1 MNIFNNTL
9 FAVNREDHL
18 IESQVIKKIKPEKML
33 MIGSGG
39 CIALSLK
46 VIFPKLDLSIV
57 DINSHQISHINKK
70 IKAVKSQNFE
80 ELNVNVKNDFCLNQ
94 NGGFDRMF
102 QQLRDLFI
110 YYVAEDI
117 DIIKFFDSETYD
129 NERDKILVKWL
140 SNDNI
145 SLPFQKTFNEERIFK
160 TFGNEATKHGDFGS
174 YPQYMEDKI
183 ISGLKKR
190 KSYKNPFLQH
200 IFLGYYKSL
209 HAFPYIN
216 EKEKIK
222 SPKII
227 SGSVLDVKNISS
239 YQIVSLSNIF
249 DWSSESLVKNHAA
262 FLSQLKK
269 GSAIIIRQIN
279 NHKNWIDIFSPWFEE
294 DSDFDNYWQKHDRSM
309 FYDHIRLFVRI

>member
-1 MNIFNNTL
+1 MNVFNSTL

-57 DINSHQISHINKK
+57 DINPHQISHINKK

-80 ELNVNVKNDFCLNQ
+80 ELNINVKNDFCLNQ

-110 YYVAEDI
+110 QYVAEDI

-129 NERDKILVKWL
+129 KERDKILVKWL

-174 YPQYMEDKI
+174 YPRYMEDKI
-183 ISGLKKR
+183 ICGLKKR
-190 KSYKNPFLQH
+190 TSYKNPFLQH
-200 IFLGYYKSL
+200 IFLGFYKSA
-209 HAFPYIN
+209 HVFPYMN
-216 EKEKIK
+216 AKNKIK

-227 SGSVLDVKNISS
+227 SGSVLDVKRISS
-239 YQIVSLSNIF
+239 FQIVSLSNIF
-249 DWSSESLVKNHAA
+249 DWSSESLVKNHAK
-262 FLSQLKK
+262 FLSQLNK
-269 GSAIIIRQIN
+269 GSVIIIRQIN
-279 NHKNWIDIFSPWFEE
+279 NHRNWIDVFSPWFEE
-294 DSDFDNYWQKHDRSM
+294 DSDFDKYWQKHDRSM
-309 FYDHIRLFVRI
+309 FYDHIRLFVRK